1 MHDRRIDGEAQTFA
15 NYGGLYMNA
24 MTWLSR
30 ESDSVWSQA
39 TGVAIQGPLKGVRL
53 EMLPSTVVPW
63 GTWKKEHADTLVLK
77 TSKPLF
83 RLSPSEP
90 FRSYAGS
97 YVIGVALG
105 EHAKAYPFDEVSERV
120 VVNDAVGEVPVLV
133 YANPDDR
140 SVHIFVRRAGDLAL
154 EFQWSDGRLVDAGTG
169 SVWDPTKGFAL
180 EGPLRGEL
188 LKELP
193 SSTAYDWAWEDF
205 YPHTQFYRGGPEA

>member
-1 MHDRRIDGEAQTFA
+1 
-15 NYGGLYMNA
+15 
-24 MTWLSR
+24 
-30 ESDSVWSQA
+30 
-39 TGVAIQGPLKGVRL
+39 
-53 EMLPSTVVPW
+53 
-63 GTWKKEHADTLVLK
+63 
-77 TSKPLF
+77 
-83 RLSPSEP
+83 
-90 FRSYAGS
+90 
-97 YVIGVALG
+97 
-105 EHAKAYPFDEVSERV
+105 PFDEVSERV